1 MHREHDARLVRR
13 VSAAALTLIAAF
25 PAAAHGQEVECDKKN
40 ETEVR
45 SVRFEGNR
53 TFDDDQLSA
62 SVLTTASSFSRRHF
76 RFFGA
81 RRCYPDIG
89 LKSDVDALKAL
100 YQNNGFYK
108 TTVDTIVKPVST
120 RVVDIEFRI
129 DEGQPLQIDSLT
141 IRGLDSVPDPK
152 SIVRD
157 LQMKV
162 GGRFGLL
169 LLFTDIDS
177 IMARLR
183 NSGYPRVDYLK
194 AYRTHL
200 DQLRAEVDLEVITG
214 PRTRFGSIDIERTGA
229 QNKPA
234 EIDSAVVLRLLG
246 FGSGNWYSDR
256 ALAEAQRNL
265 YNIGAYRH
273 VGVSLDTT
281 AQHGDSVADVLIDLR
296 EDFMRQVD
304 LEEGWATLDCF
315 RVNAQ
320 YTDKNFLDA
329 GHHLELTGRVSKL
342 GYGQPTSS
350 RVTRNLCYRSLLD
363 QDSLASSKLN
373 YYTGATVREPTLFG
387 THWVPSYSLYTERR
401 GDWKAYLRTT
411 EVGGQF
417 TATRNVGT
425 GMPFRV
431 GYTFEVGRTLAQPAV
446 LCAQFSRCDQQGQAD
461 VQKRLR
467 LAIASASLQRIRTD
481 NSIEPTR
488 GYVVGGEVRGAATSI
503 GSDPS
508 LQFLKGTADGSW
520 YHKLQSRIVF
530 AGRLRGG
537 IISGGAAHDSAAKLP
552 PPQERL
558 YAGGATSVRGFQ
570 QNELGPL
577 VYLINRSDIDSL
589 GRGGPS
595 PGHDTAYV
603 LVAKPNAPAF
613 RSIPVGGNLLVVAN
627 AELRVRDPFFPALLE
642 YVPFLDAGAVQQV
655 GAHNLSPG
663 KLSYTPGL
671 GIRVFSPIGP
681 IQLNAGYNPYG
692 GRAGIAYFATP
703 IDTHTNKAPLVCVT
717 SPGDAE
723 VPVSITKQGEL
734 VQDFAACPSTFH
746 PKLSSGFLK
755 HLTFTLSIGTDF

>member
-1 MHREHDARLVRR
+1 MHRRFDARLVRP
-13 VSAAALTLIAAF
+13 VIAAALTLVAAM
-25 PAAAHGQEVECDKKN
+25 PSAARAQEVECDKK
-40 ETEVR
+40 TDIEVR
-45 SVRFEGNR
+45 SVRFEGNHA
-53 TFDDDQLSA
+53 FDNDQLSA
-62 SVLTTASSFSRRHF
+62 SVLTTGSSFTRRHF
-76 RFFGA
+76 RVIGA
-81 RRCYPDIG
+81 KRCYPDVG
-89 LKSDVDALKAL
+89 LKPDVDQLKAL
-100 YQNNGFYK
+100 YQNNGFYR
-108 TTVDTIVKPVST
+108 TTVDTIVKAKSS
-120 RVVDIEFRI
+120 RVVDVVFRI

-141 IRGLDSVPDPK
+141 IIGLDSVPDPK
-152 SIVRD
+152 GIVND

-177 IMARLR
+177 INARLR
-183 NSGYPRVDYLK
+183 NAGYPRADILK
-194 AYRTHL
+194 AYRTHP
-200 DQLRAEVDLEVITG
+200 DQLRAEVDLQVSTG
-214 PRTRFGSIDIERTGA
+214 PRTRFGSIDVQRTGVDA
-229 QNKPA
+229 RPA

-256 ALAEAQRNL
+256 ALSDARRNL

-273 VGVSLDTT
+273 VGISLDTT

-296 EDFMRQVD
+296 EDFMRQID
-304 LEEGWATLDCF
+304 SEEGWATLDCF

-342 GYGQPTSS
+342 GYGEPTSS
-350 RVTRNLCYRSLLD
+350 PATRNLCYRSLLD
-363 QDSLASSKLN
+363 QDSVASSKLN

-411 EVGGQF
+411 QVGGQF
-417 TATRNVGT
+417 SATRNVGI

-431 GYTFEVGRTLAQPAV
+431 GYTLEVGRTLAQPAV
-446 LCAQFSRCDQQGQAD
+446 LCAQFSRCDPAGQAD
-461 VQKRLR
+461 VQKQLR
-467 LAIASASLQRIRTD
+467 LAIASASLQRIRID
-481 NSIEPTR
+481 NPVEPTR
-488 GYVVGGEVRGAATSI
+488 GYVLGGELRGSATAI

-520 YHKLQSRIVF
+520 YHKLHSRVVF

-537 IISGGAAHDSAAKLP
+537 IISGGAAHDSAARLP

-577 VYLINRSDIDSL
+577 VYLIDHDHRDSISHSDTSF
-589 GRGGPS
+589 
-595 PGHDTAYV
+595 A
-603 LVAKPNAPAF
+603 LVARPNAPAF

-655 GAHNLSPG
+655 GVHNLSPG

-671 GIRVFSPIGP
+671 GIRIFSPIGP

-692 GRAGIAYFATP
+692 GRPGIAYYASP
-703 IDTHTNKAPLVCVT
+703 VDKNTNKAPLVCVT
-717 SPGDAE
+717 APGEPE
-723 VPVSITKQGEL
+723 VLVFQQKNGDL
-734 VQDFAACPSTFH
+734 VQNSADCPSTFR
-746 PKLSSGFLK
+746 PALSSAFLS
-755 HLTFTLSIGTDF
+755 HLTFTLSIGTNF

>member
-1 MHREHDARLVRR
+1 MHRRRDARLVRP
-13 VSAAALTLIAAF
+13 LIAAAVTIV
-25 PAAAHGQEVECDKKN
+25 AALPSAAIGQEVECDKKTD
-40 ETEVR
+40 TEVR
-45 SVRFEGNR
+45 SLHFVGNR
-53 TFDDDQLSA
+53 TFDSDELSA
-62 SVLTTASSFSRRHF
+62 RVLTTPSSFTRRHF
-76 RFFGA
+76 KIFGA
-81 RRCYPDIG
+81 RRCYPDVG
-89 LKSDVDALKAL
+89 LKPDVEALKAL

-108 TTVDTIVKPVST
+108 TTVDTIVQSVAPKA
-120 RVVDIEFRI
+120 VVVTFRI
-129 DEGQPLQIDSLT
+129 DEGDPLRIDSLT
-141 IRGLDSVPDPK
+141 IAGLDSVPDPS
-152 SIVRD
+152 SIVKN
-157 LQMKV
+157 LQMQV

-177 IMARLR
+177 INARLR
-183 NSGYPRVDYLK
+183 NAGYPRADILK
-194 AYRTHL
+194 SYRTHP
-200 DQLRAEVDLEVITG
+200 DQLRAEVNLDVTTG
-214 PRTRFGSIDIERTGA
+214 PRTRFGSIDIERTGVR
-229 QNKPA
+229 NKPP

-256 ALAEAQRNL
+256 ALSEAQRNL
-265 YNIGAYRH
+265 YNVGAYRH
-273 VGVSLDTT
+273 VGIALDTT
-281 AQHGDSVADVLIDLR
+281 AQHGDSVADVQVDLR
-296 EDFMRQVD
+296 EDFMRQID
-304 LEEGWATLDCF
+304 SEEGWATLDCF
-315 RVNAQ
+315 RVSSQ

-342 GYGQPTSS
+342 GYGEPTSS

-417 TATRNVGT
+417 SATRNVGI

-431 GYTFEVGRTLAQPAV
+431 GYTFELGRTQAQPAV
-446 LCAQFSRCDQQGQAD
+446 LCAQFSRCDQRSQAD

-467 LAIASASLQRIRTD
+467 FAVASASLQRIRTD
-481 NSIEPTR
+481 NSVEPTS
-488 GYVVGGEVRGAATSI
+488 GYLLGGEIRGAAPTI
-503 GSDPS
+503 GSDP
-508 LQFLKGTADGSW
+508 LLRFLKGTADGSW
-520 YHKLQSRIVF
+520 YHKLQSRVVF

-537 IISGGAAHDSAAKLP
+537 LISGGAARDSAARLP

-577 VYLINRSDIDSL
+577 VYLISHDNLDSIPL
-589 GRGGPS
+589 PGGL
-595 PGHDTAYV
+595 DTTKYA
-603 LVAKPNAPAF
+603 LVARPGAGAF
-613 RSIPVGGNLLVVAN
+613 RSIPVGGNLLFVAN

-642 YVPFLDAGAVQQV
+642 YVPFIDAGAVQQV
-655 GAHNLSPG
+655 GAHNLSPR

-692 GRAGIAYFATP
+692 GRPGTAYFATP
-703 IDTHTNKAPLVCVT
+703 VNATTNKAPLVCVT
-717 SPGDAE
+717 SPLE
-723 VPVSITKQGEL
+723 PQVPVTITSTGQL
-734 VQDFAACPSTFH
+734 IQDFAACPSTFR
-746 PKLSSGFLK
+746 PALSSGFLK

>member
-1 MHREHDARLVRR
+1 MHRRLDARLVRP
-13 VSAAALTLIAAF
+13 VVAAALALSAVL
-25 PAAAHGQEVECDKKN
+25 PAAARGQEVECDKKG

-45 SVRFEGNR
+45 SLAFDGNR
-53 TFDDDQLSA
+53 TFSDDELSA
-62 SVLTTASSFSRRHF
+62 SVLTTPSSFTRRHF
-76 RFFGA
+76 KFFGA
-81 RRCYPDIG
+81 RRCYPDVG
-89 LKSDVDALKAL
+89 LKPDVDALKAL

-108 TTVDTIVKPVST
+108 TTVDTVVKLVSP
-120 RVVDIEFRI
+120 RVVDVVFRI
-129 DEGQPLQIDSLT
+129 DEGQPLMIDSLT
-141 IRGLDSVPDPK
+141 ITGLDSVPNPE
-152 SIVRD
+152 SIVHD
-157 LQMKV
+157 LQMRV

-177 IMARLR
+177 INARLR
-183 NSGYPRVDYLK
+183 NAGYPRADILK
-194 AYRTHL
+194 SYRTHP
-200 DQLRAEVDLEVITG
+200 DQLRAEVDLDVSTG
-214 PRTRFGSIDIERTGA
+214 PRTRIGTIAIERTGVK
-229 QNKPA
+229 NKPA
-234 EIDSAVVLRLLG
+234 QIDSAVVLRLLG

-256 ALAEAQRNL
+256 ALADAQRNL
-265 YNIGAYRH
+265 YNVGAYRH
-273 VGVSLDTT
+273 VGIALDTT
-281 AQHGDSVADVLIDLR
+281 AQPNDSVANVLIDLR
-296 EDFMRQVD
+296 EDLMRQVD

-342 GYGQPTSS
+342 GYGAPTSS
-350 RVTRNLCYRSLLD
+350 RATRNLCYRSLLD

-417 TATRNVGT
+417 TATRNVGI

-446 LCAQFSRCDQQGQAD
+446 LCAQFSRCDLAGQAD

-467 LAIASASLQRIRTD
+467 LAIANASLQRVRTD
-481 NSIEPTR
+481 NAVEPTS
-488 GYVVGGEVRGAATSI
+488 GYVIGGEVRGAATAI

-520 YHKLQSRIVF
+520 YHTLHSRVVF

-537 IISGGAAHDSAAKLP
+537 IISGGAAHDSAARLP

-558 YAGGATSVRGFQ
+558 FAGDATSVRGFQ

-577 VYLINRSDIDSL
+577 VYLMNRGDIDSL
-589 GRGGPS
+589 PRGES
-595 PGHDTAYV
+595 TYV
-603 LVAKPNAPAF
+603 FVAKPNVPAF
-613 RSIPVGGNLLVVAN
+613 RSIPVGGNLLFVLN

-655 GAHNLSPG
+655 GHNLNPG

-692 GRAGIAYFATP
+692 GRPGTAYFATP
-703 IDTHTNKAPLVCVT
+703 VSTTTNKAPLICVT
-717 SPGDAE
+717 SPGDPE
-723 VPVSITKQGEL
+723 VPITISGGRLE
-734 VQDFAACPSTFH
+734 QDVAACPSTFR
-746 PKLSSGFLK
+746 PTLSSGFLR